1 MKQLILVR
9 HGQPDVAATGG
20 KANPPLTIRG
30 HAQARAAA
38 DVLSNELIDRIV
50 SSGMSRADDTAAP
63 LATALAKPVQTLFGL
78 GEIDRLGG
86 PYVSIDAIR
95 EQGHDEWRKFLTA
108 PLAYF
113 GIDAAEFRR
122 ETLSAFEVILNGG
135 GSETVVVFTHG
146 FPINILLSHVLGIDH
161 EARFEPS
168 YASITRLAG
177 RNLDALTVISVN
189 ETGHIPGELR

>member
-9 HGQPDVAATGG
+9 HGQPDVAVTGG
-20 KANPPLTIRG
+20 MANPPLCARG

-38 DVLSNELIDRIV
+38 NVLSKEPIDRIV
-50 SSGMSRADDTAAP
+50 SSGMARADDTAAP
-63 LATALAKPVQTLFGL
+63 LASALTKPIETLFGL

-86 PYVSIDAIR
+86 PYVSIEAIR
-95 EQGHDEWRKFLTA
+95 DKGHDEWRRFLAA

-122 ETLSAFEVILNGG
+122 ETLVAFEVIMNGAA
-135 GSETVVVFTHG
+135 SETVAIFTHG
-146 FPINILLSHVLGIDH
+146 FPINILLSHALGIAN
-161 EARFEPS
+161 EARFVPS

-177 RNLDALTVISVN
+177 RSLDALTVISVN
-189 ETGHIPGELR
+189 ETGHIPENLR

>member
-20 KANPPLTIRG
+20 KANPPLTTRG

-38 DVLSNELIDRIV
+38 TILASEPIDRIV
-50 SSGMSRADDTAAP
+50 SSGMTRADDTAAP
-63 LATALAKPVQTLFGL
+63 LATALAKPIETLFGL

-95 EQGHDEWRKFLTA
+95 DKGHEEWRRFLAA
-108 PLAYF
+108 PLTYF
-113 GIDAAEFRR
+113 GIDAAKFRH
-122 ETLSAFEVILNGG
+122 ETLTAFEVIMNGEA
-135 GSETVVVFTHG
+135 SETVAIFTHG
-146 FPINILLSHVLGIDH
+146 FPINILLAHVLGLEN
-161 EARFEPS
+161 EARFVPT

-177 RNLDALTVISVN
+177 RSLDALTVISVN
-189 ETGHIPGELR
+189 ETGHIPEGLR